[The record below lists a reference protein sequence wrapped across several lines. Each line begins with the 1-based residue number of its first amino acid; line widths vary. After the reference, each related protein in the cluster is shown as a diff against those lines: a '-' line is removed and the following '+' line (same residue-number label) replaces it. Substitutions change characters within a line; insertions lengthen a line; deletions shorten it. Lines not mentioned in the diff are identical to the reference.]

1 MCSRGSRASTWR
13 FHASAAVSVR
23 RTSKPSSKCRTTTAS
38 TGQRRKAT
46 SDHPKIVA
54 RRRHRMPTAAAAMPT
69 AAATVPT
76 ATAAVPTAAAAMPTA
91 VAAAAMP
98 TAAAVAAA
106 AMAAAAMSG
115 ESDSGKGQCRGQCRD
130 KCQFTKLHRH
140 SSSSPAAWKA
150 SNQSGGSKAPRVS
163 PSKTGVA
170 ASCIQTPHV
179 LTTQQLT
186 SAESDVH
193 PPFRKNDLLRGQEPT
208 ALFFAAPGFRPPR
221 READHRLARQARG
234 AYGAAGPCPVRPET
248 VTLTDNLSVTA

>member
-1 MCSRGSRASTWR
+1 MVGCARADLARALGDFMHRQQSRFAALANPVPSAVPPPPARANAVRPPATTPES
-13 FHASAAVSVR
+13 SPAA
-23 RTSKPSSKCRTTTAS
+23 TA
-38 TGQRRKAT
+38 A
-46 SDHPKIVA
+46 
-54 RRRHRMPTAAAAMPT
+54 MPTAAAAMPT

-76 ATAAVPTAAAAMPTA
+76 ATAAVPTAAAMPTA
-91 VAAAAMP
+91 VATPAMP
-98 TAAAVAAA
+98 TAA

-248 VTLTDNLSVTA
+248 VTLTDSLSVTA

>member
-1 MCSRGSRASTWR
+1 
-13 FHASAAVSVR
+13 
-23 RTSKPSSKCRTTTAS
+23 
-38 TGQRRKAT
+38 
-46 SDHPKIVA
+46 
-54 RRRHRMPTAAAAMPT
+54 MPTAAAAMPT
-69 AAATVPT
+69 TAATVPT
-76 ATAAVPTAAAAMPTA
+76 ATAAVPTATAMPTA